1 METLYNQ
8 NCKGEWW
15 TSSVSFEQKADDNMN
30 FWAKQNPLLYLIVVL
45 IMGGNGAGL
54 VTNNS
59 LRDDVKAIGK
69 TLDDALRRIE
79 DQERI
84 STMYRREI
92 DLLDRRVSDLED
104 RTKHL
109 EKIRNNEP
117 TDDEPRSRNR

>member
-1 METLYNQ
+1 MIEPN
-8 NCKGEWW
+8 N
-15 TSSVSFEQKADDNMN
+15 EQKADDNMN

>member
-1 METLYNQ
+1 MGQETEN
-8 NCKGEWW
+8 
-15 TSSVSFEQKADDNMN
+15 TKAAENMN
-30 FWAKQNPLLYLIVVL
+30 FWMKQNPLLYLIVVL

-59 LRDDVKAIGK
+59 LREDVQAIGK

-84 STMYRREI
+84 TTMYRREI

-104 RTKHL
+104 RVRQIESGDVSL
-109 EKIRNNEP
+109 EV
-117 TDDEPRSRNR
+117 EPRSHRRQ

>member
-1 METLYNQ
+1 M
-8 NCKGEWW
+8 
-15 TSSVSFEQKADDNMN
+15 SEQEQTQQQAGDNMN
-30 FWAKQNPLLYLIVVL
+30 FWGKQNPILYLIVVL

-59 LRDDVKAIGK
+59 LRDDVRAIGK

-84 STMYRREI
+84 SMMYRREI

-104 RTKHL
+104 RL
-109 EKIRNNEP
+109 RGIEVR
-117 TDDEPRSRNR
+117 DDDVGEDDVRSRKSR

>member
-1 METLYNQ
+1 MGQETENVRAA
-8 NCKGEWW
+8 E
-15 TSSVSFEQKADDNMN
+15 NMN

-59 LRDDVKAIGK
+59 LREDVQAIGK

-104 RTKHL
+104 RLKHL
-109 EKIRNNEP
+109 DSSYPADE
-117 TDDEPRSRNR
+117 EPRVHRRQ

>member
-1 METLYNQ
+1 MSEQ
-8 NCKGEWW
+8 EQAQQQAGE
-15 TSSVSFEQKADDNMN
+15 NMN

-59 LRDDVKAIGK
+59 LREDVQAIGK

-92 DLLDRRVSDLED
+92 DLLDRRVTDLED
-104 RTKHL
+104 RLRDAKY
-109 EKIRNNEP
+109 R
-117 TDDEPRSRNR
+117 DDDVGEDDVRSNRSR

>member
-1 METLYNQ
+1 M
-8 NCKGEWW
+8 
-15 TSSVSFEQKADDNMN
+15 SEQEQRERRASDNMN

-59 LRDDVKAIGK
+59 LREDVRAIGK
-69 TLDDALRRIE
+69 QLDDALRRIE

-92 DLLDRRVSDLED
+92 DLLDRRVEELEHRVRSMENAGIYVD
-104 RTKHL
+104 DDTKPPHH
-109 EKIRNNEP
+109 R
-117 TDDEPRSRNR
+117 

>member
-1 METLYNQ
+1 MSEQ
-8 NCKGEWW
+8 NN
-15 TSSVSFEQKADDNMN
+15 EQRADDNMN
-30 FWAKQNPLLYLIVVL
+30 FWGKQNPILYLIVVL

-59 LRDDVKAIGK
+59 LREDVQAIGK
-69 TLDDALRRIE
+69 TLDNALRRIE

-104 RTKHL
+104 RVKHL
-109 EKIRNNEP
+109 ESKQYGEP
-117 TDDEPRSRNR
+117 VSEPRPRYRQSPP

>member
-1 METLYNQ
+1 MSEQ
-8 NCKGEWW
+8 NN
-15 TSSVSFEQKADDNMN
+15 EQRADDNMN

-59 LRDDVKAIGK
+59 LREDVKAIGK

-92 DLLDRRVSDLED
+92 DLLDRRVTDLED
-104 RTKHL
+104 RVKHL
-109 EKIRNNEP
+109 ENNREEP
-117 TDDEPRSRNR
+117 LDEPRHRYRQSTP

>member
-1 METLYNQ
+1 MSDQDQ
-8 NCKGEWW
+8 NN
-15 TSSVSFEQKADDNMN
+15 EQKANDNMN
-30 FWAKQNPLLYLIVVL
+30 FWGKQNPILYLIVVL

-59 LRDDVKAIGK
+59 LREDVQAIGK
-69 TLDDALRRIE
+69 TLDNALRRIE

-104 RTKHL
+104 RVKHL
-109 EKIRNNEP
+109 EGVRY
-117 TDDEPRSRNR
+117 DDPMDEEPRSHRR

>member
-1 METLYNQ
+1 
-8 NCKGEWW
+8 
-15 TSSVSFEQKADDNMN
+15 MN

-59 LRDDVKAIGK
+59 LREDVQAIGK

-92 DLLDRRVSDLED
+92 DLLDRRVTDLED
-104 RTKHL
+104 RVKHL
-109 EKIRNNEP
+109 ENESNREP
-117 TDDEPRSRNR
+117 VDAEPRQYRR

>member
-1 METLYNQ
+1 M
-8 NCKGEWW
+8 
-15 TSSVSFEQKADDNMN
+15 SEQEQTQQQAGDNMN
-30 FWAKQNPLLYLIVVL
+30 FWGKQNPLLYLIVVL

>member
-1 METLYNQ
+1 M
-8 NCKGEWW
+8 
-15 TSSVSFEQKADDNMN
+15 SEQEQTQQQAGDNMN
-30 FWAKQNPLLYLIVVL
+30 FWGKQNPLLYLIVVL

-59 LRDDVKAIGK
+59 LRDDVRAIGK

-84 STMYRREI
+84 SMMYRREI

-104 RTKHL
+104 RL
-109 EKIRNNEP
+109 RGIEVR
-117 TDDEPRSRNR
+117 DDDVGEDDVRSHKSR

>member
-1 METLYNQ
+1 MGEETENA
-8 NCKGEWW
+8 
-15 TSSVSFEQKADDNMN
+15 KAVENMN
-30 FWAKQNPLLYLIVVL
+30 FWGKQNPILYLIVVL

-59 LRDDVKAIGK
+59 LREDVKAIGK

-104 RTKHL
+104 RVKQL
-109 EKIRNNEP
+109 EREA
-117 TDDEPRSRNR
+117 DDYPDTTEDHRRR

>member
-1 METLYNQ
+1 M
-8 NCKGEWW
+8 
-15 TSSVSFEQKADDNMN
+15 SEQEQTQQQAGDNMN
-30 FWAKQNPLLYLIVVL
+30 FWGKQNPILYLIVVL

-59 LRDDVKAIGK
+59 LRDDVRAIGK

-84 STMYRREI
+84 SMMYRREI

-104 RTKHL
+104 RL
-109 EKIRNNEP
+109 RGIEVR
-117 TDDEPRSRNR
+117 DDDVGEDDVRSHRSR

>member
-1 METLYNQ
+1 MN
-8 NCKGEWW
+8 
-15 TSSVSFEQKADDNMN
+15 EQEQTQQQAGDNMN
-30 FWAKQNPLLYLIVVL
+30 FWGKQNPLLYLIVVL

-59 LRDDVKAIGK
+59 LRDDVRAIGK

-104 RTKHL
+104 RL
-109 EKIRNNEP
+109 RGIEVR
-117 TDDEPRSRNR
+117 DDDVGEDDVRSRKSR

>member
-1 METLYNQ
+1 MSEQ
-8 NCKGEWW
+8 NN
-15 TSSVSFEQKADDNMN
+15 EQKANDNMN

-59 LRDDVKAIGK
+59 LREDVQAIGK

-104 RTKHL
+104 RVKHL
-109 EKIRNNEP
+109 ENESSREP
-117 TDDEPRSRNR
+117 VDAEPRQYRR

>member
-1 METLYNQ
+1 MDEQ
-8 NCKGEWW
+8 NN
-15 TSSVSFEQKADDNMN
+15 EQKANDNMN

-59 LRDDVKAIGK
+59 LREDVQAIGK

-92 DLLDRRVSDLED
+92 DLLDRRVTDLED
-104 RTKHL
+104 RVKHL
-109 EKIRNNEP
+109 ENGRYAEP
-117 TDDEPRSRNR
+117 MGDEPRSRNR

>member
-1 METLYNQ
+1 MSEQ
-8 NCKGEWW
+8 NN
-15 TSSVSFEQKADDNMN
+15 EQRADDNMN

-59 LRDDVKAIGK
+59 LREDVQAIGK

-104 RTKHL
+104 RVKHL
-109 EKIRNNEP
+109 EGSRYDEP
-117 TDDEPRSRNR
+117 LDEPRPRNRQSAP

>member
-1 METLYNQ
+1 MSEREKQDST
-8 NCKGEWW
+8 
-15 TSSVSFEQKADDNMN
+15 EQRASENMN
-30 FWAKQNPLLYLIVVL
+30 FWMKQNPLLYLIVVL

-59 LRDDVKAIGK
+59 LREDVKAIGK

-92 DLLDRRVSDLED
+92 DLLDRRVGDLED
-104 RTKHL
+104 RVRSLENSGIYVDEETKPPHRL
-109 EKIRNNEP
+109 ER
-117 TDDEPRSRNR
+117 R

>member
-1 METLYNQ
+1 
-8 NCKGEWW
+8 
-15 TSSVSFEQKADDNMN
+15 MN

-59 LRDDVKAIGK
+59 LREDVQAIGK

-92 DLLDRRVSDLED
+92 DLLDRRVTDLED
-104 RTKHL
+104 RVKYF
-109 EKIRNNEP
+109 ENKQSSDP
-117 TDDEPRSRNR
+117 AGAEPRPYRR

>member
-1 METLYNQ
+1 MSEEDLKNQ
-8 NCKGEWW
+8 
-15 TSSVSFEQKADDNMN
+15 EQKADDNMN

-59 LRDDVKAIGK
+59 LRDDVRAIGK
-69 TLDDALRRIE
+69 QLDDALRRIE

-92 DLLDRRVSDLED
+92 DLLDRRTTDIED
-104 RTKHL
+104 RVKQI
-109 EKIRNNEP
+109 EDDQGDA
-117 TDDEPRSRNR
+117 TDEDSRLRRR